1 MAIENTFQ
9 HQQIDINGISTHI
22 IEAGDNKRPTI
33 LFLHGYPE
41 NWVLCRCNG
50 PIKRKLSYFIY
61 AYAWSW
67 EIQSIVPVIN

>member
-22 IEAGDNKRPTI
+22 IEAGNKERPTI

-41 NWVLCRCNG
+41 NWCRLGRCNG
-50 PIKRKLSYFIY
+50 PIKRKLSYFISGY
-61 AYAWSW
+61 AGSW
-67 EIQSIVPVIN
+67 EIQSYCQ

>member
-9 HQQIDINGISTHI
+9 HQQIDISEISTHI

-41 NWVLCRCNG
+41 NWGSFADVMGLL
-50 PIKRKLSYFIY
+50 RKLSYFISG
-61 AYAWSW
+61 YAWSW
-67 EIQSIVPVIN
+67 EIQSYCQ

>member
-41 NWVLCRCNG
+41 NWGSFADVMALLKENYH
-50 PIKRKLSYFIY
+50 ILSLDMPGVGKSSQLF
-61 AYAWSW
+61 
-67 EIQSIVPVIN
+67 Q